1 MVKER
6 YDEARLAADENGPGD
21 RDLRLI
27 RNGSDIVSHRIAAF
41 VTVALLCLGAAREAR
56 AQSAD
61 LVAFNGK
68 VFTARDGAPMAQAFA
83 VKDGRFV
90 LVGPTYNIRAHIGAD
105 TKVID
110 LGGRFVVPGLGD
122 AHFHNEGGGAGI
134 DLSATRSIADLLA
147 AVGAAAARA
156 KPGELIVSN
165 SDWHEAQLREQRLPL
180 ATELDRVAPD
190 HPVVLVRGGHDYIL
204 NSQALRRWNISKSTP
219 VPDGGAITRDASG
232 ELTGELVDNAK
243 RLVTLPPPKTLTAAD
258 VLATQRKLNAFGIT
272 SVRIPGSYKGEFF
285 QALDAILSARRSGD
299 LTLRYTIYLP
309 GSGVRDPAR
318 IREIIAKS
326 PLKQDQG
333 DEWVR
338 IGGIKL
344 LVDGGFEGGHMSEPF
359 AGEYGKGGTFFG
371 LTVVPPKEYNAI
383 VKTINDLGWRATTHA
398 VGDAAVDQV
407 LDAYEAADA
416 EHSLAGKRWAIEHLF
431 VTRPEQLARMKK
443 LDLMLSVQDHLYLAA
458 PALRNYLGKAR
469 ASQITPLKSYLDADF
484 LVAGGTDSPVVPFNP
499 FFALY
504 HFLTRDT
511 ITDGIYGANE
521 RVTSRAELIRLI
533 TINYAKLTGEAD
545 IKGSIE
551 PGKLADFAVLSEDLL
566 TVAEAKI
573 PTTRAMLTYVG
584 GREVYRD
591 PAMK

>member
-1 MVKER
+1 M
-6 YDEARLAADENGPGD
+6 
-21 RDLRLI
+21 
-27 RNGSDIVSHRIAAF
+27 SHRIAAF
-41 VTVALLCLGAAREAR
+41 VTVALLCVGSAGEAR

-68 VFTARDGAPMAQAFA
+68 VFTARDGAPLAQAFA

-90 LVGPTYNIRAHIGAD
+90 AVGPNYVVRAHIGAD
-105 TKVID
+105 TEVID
-110 LGGRFVVPGLGD
+110 LGGRFVTPGLGD

-147 AVGAAAARA
+147 AVGAAAAA
-156 KPGELIVSN
+156 GETRRV
-165 SDWHEAQLREQRLPL
+165 DREQFRLARGPVPR
-180 ATELDRVAPD
+180 AAAAAGSELDRVAPD

-204 NSQALRRWNISKSTP
+204 NSEALRRWNISKSTP
-219 VPDGGAITRDASG
+219 VPDGGAITRDANG

-243 RLVTLPPPKTLTAAD
+243 RLVTLPPPKTITAAD
-258 VLATQRKLNAFGIT
+258 VLTTQRKLNAFGIT
-272 SVRIPGSYKGEFF
+272 SVRIPGNYKGEFF

-326 PLKQDQG
+326 PLKQDEG

-359 AGEYGKGGTFFG
+359 AGEYSKGGTFYG

-407 LDAYEAADA
+407 LDAYEAANA

-469 ASQITPLKSYLDADF
+469 ASQITPLKSYLDAGF
-484 LVAGGTDSPVVPFNP
+484 LVAGGTNSPVVPFNP

-511 ITDGIYGANE
+511 ITDEIYGANE
-521 RVTSRAELIRLI
+521 RVTSRAELLRLI

-566 TVAEAKI
+566 TVAETKFPPRGRCSPMSAAARSI
-573 PTTRAMLTYVG
+573 AM
-584 GREVYRD
+584 RR
-591 PAMK
+591 